1 MVARKQPA
9 RQDNQS
15 AFQEERPVDLTFTPL
30 TEEEKRAF
38 AGRAAPKRRTV
49 SKPSAAA

>member
-15 AFQEERPVDLTFTPL
+15 AFQEQRPVDLTFTPL

-38 AGRAAPKRRTV
+38 SSKNAPKRRTV